1 MVAEREGVPVGMKPP
16 LAGGVIVNCIGLDWQ
31 RLIFRG
37 VTLSDDLSLSFY
49 GIVKESTVQVVL
61 RLRGGG
67 GGSGHATVLYSWSGN
82 MNVRIHVSKRNI
94 SFTKPVQ
101 YRKIRGLK
109 LIRGGEVRII
119 DEPYPGW
126 CYGRKLDGTDIGL
139 FPRNYVRTNRGRNNQ
154 GHTIKCEFS
163 LPIDALL
170 CLNIIYLLSEVHN
183 QHQKRKYFRNALI
196 PFILSCTCLDIPFS
210 LGGSHP
216 SPVYAQQACTPTKSR
231 N

>member
-1 MVAEREGVPVGMKPP
+1 MVAEREGVPVGMKSP

-101 YRKIRGLK
+101 HQKIEGLE
-109 LIRGGEVRII
+109 LIRGGVVDIVGMTGPDSEW
-119 DEPYPGW
+119 YQG
-126 CYGRKLDGTDIGL
+126 CALDGTKKGL
-139 FPRNYVRTNRGRNNQ
+139 IPRNYVCTNEGRI
-154 GHTIKCEFS
+154 IKCE
-163 LPIDALL
+163 
-170 CLNIIYLLSEVHN
+170 V
-183 QHQKRKYFRNALI
+183 
-196 PFILSCTCLDIPFS
+196 
-210 LGGSHP
+210 
-216 SPVYAQQACTPTKSR
+216 
-231 N
+231 